1 MVLSIS
7 YTRLIKSLLAYLSL
21 EAPVYFYHI
30 SLMKVLITKIILII
44 PFSNSLKD
52 KRRVVKALKDRIWS
66 KFRASISEIE
76 DHDSIRRAVLGIVY
90 VSKDKHILDSIMN
103 GVIDLIDET
112 YPGILHNYEYTVE
125 HY

>member
-1 MVLSIS
+1 
-7 YTRLIKSLLAYLSL
+7 
-21 EAPVYFYHI
+21 
-30 SLMKVLITKIILII
+30 MKVLITKIILII

-90 VSKDKHILDSIMN
+90 VSKDKHILDSIVN

-125 HY
+125 QY

>member
-1 MVLSIS
+1 MV
-7 YTRLIKSLLAYLSL
+7 SL
-21 EAPVYFYHI
+21 EAPAYFYHI

-76 DHDSIRRAVLGIVY
+76 DHDSIQRAVLGIVY
-90 VSKDKHILDSIMN
+90 VSKDKHILDSMVNRI
-103 GVIDLIDET
+103 IDIIDET
-112 YPGILHNYEYTVE
+112 YPGILHNYEYMVE